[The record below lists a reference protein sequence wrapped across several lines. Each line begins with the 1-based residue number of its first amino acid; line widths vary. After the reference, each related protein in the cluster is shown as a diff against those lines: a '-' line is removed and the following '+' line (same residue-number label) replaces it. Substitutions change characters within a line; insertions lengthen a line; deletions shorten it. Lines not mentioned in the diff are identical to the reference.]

1 MEDMAMADQALSE
14 AKQDSF
20 QKSDGAS
27 PTARDQIASAS
38 KELKDKAADI
48 ASSSSDAI
56 RDRGS
61 DFADAARDV
70 GSYAADRFKEGV
82 EDRKD
87 AGARYVNGIA
97 EAMRRAAREFDE
109 DLPVAGTYL
118 RKGASQ
124 VDIASE
130 ALKNGDLNNLLR
142 DARDFAR
149 RQPTAFL
156 GLAVLAGFGVVRFLK
171 SSAEHS
177 ESERS
182 YADTHGLERQPR
194 AAANPQGGRP

>member
-1 MEDMAMADQALSE
+1 MEDATMADQVLSE
-14 AKQDSF
+14 AAQGNF
-20 QKSDGAS
+20 QNSNRAS
-27 PTARDQIASAS
+27 PTARDQIASAG
-38 KELKDKAADI
+38 KDLKDKAAGI
-48 ASSSSDAI
+48 ASSSTDAI
-56 RDRGS
+56 KDRAS

-70 GSYAADRFKEGV
+70 GSYAADRLKEGV
-82 EDRKD
+82 EDKKD
-87 AGARYVNGIA
+87 AGAHYVNGIA

-124 VDIASE
+124 VEVASE
-130 ALKNGDLNNLLR
+130 ALKNGDINNLLR

-177 ESERS
+177 EGERA
-182 YADTHGLERQPR
+182 YADSGGNGRRTRSH
-194 AAANPQGGRP
+194 AAPQGG